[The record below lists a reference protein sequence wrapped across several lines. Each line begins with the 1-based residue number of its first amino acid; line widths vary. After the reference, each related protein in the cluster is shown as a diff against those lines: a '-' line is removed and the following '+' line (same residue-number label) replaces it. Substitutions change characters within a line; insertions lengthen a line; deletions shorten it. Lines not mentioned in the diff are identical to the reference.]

1 MKTNPKLLNE
11 FSVEELE
18 ARFEMKKWVVLE
30 PCDNPEHC
38 HNHQT

>member
-1 MKTNPKLLNE
+1 MKKEFNLSDE

-18 ARFEMKKWVVLE
+18 IRLEMTARAWVG

-38 HNHQT
+38 HPEQ